1 MIWCECNAVCL
12 VGQLDTVVQ
21 PGESLYTRM
30 AANDEV
36 KL

>member
-1 MIWCECNAVCL
+1 MIWDDCSAVDL

-21 PGESLYTRM
+21 PGESLYTRIDT
-30 AANDEV
+30 NDEV